1 MCRLTAYLGPDI
13 PLERIIVLP
22 SHSLLQQS
30 QQANEAKLAVNGDG
44 FGIAWYSDEI
54 KPGLYRDVLPAWSD
68 GNLTSLCRMIKS
80 RLFLAHVRAS
90 TFGETSRSNCHPF
103 TYKNWSFAHNGQ
115 IAEFASIRRGLE
127 DCLSDELYN
136 HRKGTTDSELFFLLA
151 LQHELQSDPQKAI
164 EATIA
169 KIREAQLALGK
180 NIRDPNRITSVFSD
194 GKSVYGFRC
203 SSDLKSPTLYAS
215 GDLTSGGH
223 ALASEPL
230 DGGMDNWT
238 TVDEGQFV
246 QMDNDG
252 MKFSMLSVA

>member
-54 KPGLYRDVLPAWSD
+54 HPGLYRDVLPAWSD

-90 TFGETSRSNCHPF
+90 TVGETTRSNCHPF
-103 TYKNWSFAHNGQ
+103 TFKNWSFAHNGQ
-115 IAEFASIRRGLE
+115 IAEFGSIRRGLE
-127 DCLSDELYN
+127 TNLSDELYN

-151 LQHELQSDPQKAI
+151 LQFGLQTDPQKAI
-164 EATIA
+164 ETTIA
-169 KIREAQLALGK
+169 KIREAQQGLGK
-180 NIRDPNRITSVFSD
+180 KIRDPNRIASVFSD
-194 GKSVYGFRC
+194 GENVYGFRC
-203 SSDLKSPTLYAS
+203 SSDRKSPTLYAS

-230 DGGMDNWT
+230 DGTMDNWT
-238 TVDEGQFV
+238 TLDEGQFV
-246 QMDNDG
+246 KMNKDG
-252 MKFSMLSVA
+252 VQYSQLAVA

>member
-44 FGIAWYSDEI
+44 FGIAWYSDE
-54 KPGLYRDVLPAWSD
+54 KFPGLYRDVLPAWSD

-115 IAEFASIRRGLE
+115 IAEFGLIRRGLE
-127 DCLSDELYN
+127 ASLSDELYN
-136 HRKGTTDSELFFLLA
+136 HRRGTTDSELFFLLA
-151 LQHELQSDPQKAI
+151 LQHGLQTNPQKAI
-164 EATIA
+164 ESTIA

-180 NIRDPNRITSVFSD
+180 KIRDPNRIASVFSD
-194 GKSVYGFRC
+194 GQTVYGFRC

-230 DGGMDNWT
+230 DGNMDNWT
-238 TVDEGQFV
+238 TLEEGQFV
-246 QMDNDG
+246 EMNKDG
-252 MKFSMLSVA
+252 MKFTKLSVS

>member
-103 TYKNWSFAHNGQ
+103 TYQNWSFAHNGQ

-127 DCLSDELYN
+127 ASLSDGLYN

-151 LQHELQSDPQKAI
+151 LQHGLQSNPQKAI
-164 EATIA
+164 EATITT
-169 KIREAQLALGK
+169 ICDAQNALGVK
-180 NIRDPNRITSVFSD
+180 ISQPNRIASVFSD

-230 DGGMDNWT
+230 DGTTNNWT
-238 TVDEGQFV
+238 TIDEGQFV

-252 MKFSMLSVA
+252 MKFSRLSVA